1 MQAIVLENTYTCIAD
16 VVDELM
22 PLLSPLKNHLLKI
35 KWDSDKKIQ
44 HLTQPIF
51 FISGD
56 SDELVPTAHMVKLH
70 ELAAQ
75 SRLPVF
81 YSVRG
86 GTHNDTWE
94 RAGSMYY
101 KVC

>member
-1 MQAIVLENTYTCIAD
+1 M
-16 VVDELM
+16 VDELM